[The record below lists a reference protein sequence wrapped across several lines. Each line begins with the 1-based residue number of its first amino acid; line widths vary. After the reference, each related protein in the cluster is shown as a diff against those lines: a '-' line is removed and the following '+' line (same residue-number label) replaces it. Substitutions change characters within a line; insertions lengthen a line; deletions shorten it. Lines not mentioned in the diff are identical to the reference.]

1 MLKTFLPL
9 IFANKK
15 TAMANMTYQ
24 SDKLWVTVSLSE
36 KTAFVRG
43 RNSILDEWS
52 DWKKLDLEAESNIF
66 FDSIEKDLRDYLA
79 MFDDKPFGY
88 E

>member
-1 MLKTFLPL
+1 
-9 IFANKK
+9 
-15 TAMANMTYQ
+15 MANMTYQ

-36 KTAFVRG
+36 KTAFIRE

-52 DWKKLDLEAESNIF
+52 DWKKLELEEESNMF

-79 MFDDKPFGY
+79 MFDDKPFGC

>member
-1 MLKTFLPL
+1 
-9 IFANKK
+9 
-15 TAMANMTYQ
+15 MANMTYQ

-36 KTAFVRG
+36 KTAFVRE

-52 DWKKLDLEAESNIF
+52 DWKKLEFEAESNIF